1 MFDALPEAV
10 GEGIAGKSL
19 VLGGDGRFFNDQ
31 VAQTI
36 IRMAAANGLGRLI
49 VGRGA
54 LLSTPATSVLIRGRG
69 AFGGIIL
76 SASHNPGG
84 PEGDFGIKYN
94 VENGGP
100 APAHLTEAIYHR
112 SQRSANIGLSRRRR
126 YRSMRSAVPRSAPWQ
141 SRWSIRLRNTPR

>member
-1 MFDALPEAV
+1 MDITSVPIKPFPDQRPGTSGLRKKVSVFRQPGYVEAFVQSVFDALPEAV
-10 GEGIAGKSL
+10 GEGVAGKTL
-19 VLGGDGRFFNDQ
+19 VLGGDGRFFNDE

-49 VGRGA
+49 VGQGA

-94 VENGGP
+94 VEN
-100 APAHLTEAIYHR
+100 
-112 SQRSANIGLSRRRR
+112 
-126 YRSMRSAVPRSAPWQ
+126 
-141 SRWSIRLRNTPR
+141 